1 MVEYRPSYVLYR
13 GRIEWDLNE
22 FRDCLEI
29 VKTGRNNFVKLSPVL
44 EFEVCPTD
52 KSKVCAINWHIIIVG
67 SNCSITSVGSNCS
80 RTSVGSNCST
90 TSNAF
95 KVYVSLASKGCGVDG
110 TIGIKGSLTVSC
122 ENKDTIEN
130 RVSYKDLSINSAYN
144 RGNFFDWSFPIESI
158 PHASSVKLV
167 CNLVAY
173 DLNSESVPPT
183 STTQLSISPTVKRVD
198 DDCMRQYDEELTQL
212 LNKDRLEGTNTDTV
226 LVIGKTEYKV
236 HKFVLAVRSDF
247 FKTRFSDRWDMK
259 DGAVHTVDMNDT
271 DLTGDI
277 IEPLLC
283 GVYTGKVESQ
293 EMALKLL
300 PVTDKYQFKKL
311 KAICE
316 SVISSQ
322 LNKQNVLEIYV
333 LAKQCDA
340 RDLMAKCEILVNL

>member
-13 GRIEWDLNE
+13 GRIEWNLNE

-29 VKTGRNNFVKLSPVL
+29 LKTGLNSFVKRSPVL
-44 EFEVCPTD
+44 KFEVCSTD
-52 KSKVCAINWHIIIVG
+52 KSKVCAINWHIATLG
-67 SNCSITSVGSNCS
+67 YDCKTYNTFS
-80 RTSVGSNCST
+80 
-90 TSNAF
+90 
-95 KVYVSLASKGCGVDG
+95 VYVSLASKGCGVDG

-130 RVSYKDLSINSAYN
+130 KVSYTYLSIKSAYN
-144 RGNFFDWSFPIESI
+144 HGSFFDWSFPIESI
-158 PHASSVKLV
+158 PHTSSVKLV

-173 DLNSESVPPT
+173 DLNGESVPPT
-183 STTQLSISPTVKRVD
+183 STTQLSISPTVIHVD

-212 LNKDRLEGTNTDTV
+212 LNKDRLEGTNTDTILIV
-226 LVIGKTEYKV
+226 GKAEYKV
-236 HKFVLAVRSDF
+236 HKFVLSVRSDF
-247 FKTRFSDRWDMK
+247 FKARFSDRWDAK
-259 DGAVHTVDMNDT
+259 DSAVHTVDMNDT
-271 DLTGDI
+271 DLTEDV

-340 RDLMAKCEILVNL
+340 QDLMAKCEILVNL